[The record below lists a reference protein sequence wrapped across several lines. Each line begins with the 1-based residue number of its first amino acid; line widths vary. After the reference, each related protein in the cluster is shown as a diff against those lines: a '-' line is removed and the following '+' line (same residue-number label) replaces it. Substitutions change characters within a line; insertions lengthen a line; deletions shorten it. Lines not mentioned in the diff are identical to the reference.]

1 MSLPLSTTIIAWAK
15 YLVLQAF
22 LRILTMS
29 IKTPSFQF
37 NPGQPKT
44 TMHQIMPI
52 NFQKQVRVLVPAIL
66 SADDIKVAAI
76 IAL

>member
-15 YLVLQAF
+15 YLVLQPS
-22 LRILTMS
+22 LQVPTMS
-29 IKTPSFQF
+29 IKTPNFRF

-44 TMHQIMPI
+44 TTHQIIPI
-52 NFQKQVRVLVPAIL
+52 NFQKQVRVPVPSIL